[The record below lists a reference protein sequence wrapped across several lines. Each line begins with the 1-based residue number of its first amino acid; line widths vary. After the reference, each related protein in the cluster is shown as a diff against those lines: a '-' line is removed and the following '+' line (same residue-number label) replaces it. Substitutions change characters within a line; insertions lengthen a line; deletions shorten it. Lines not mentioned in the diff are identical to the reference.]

1 MSNHRRRTLIYAGG
15 GLLGVWLLAG
25 AGYMVSKWMQVTSAK
40 VAAYLHE
47 TDLGKLSGEARARAL
62 RDLAAKMNA
71 LAPEERRKARQAG
84 DWERWF
90 AAMTEE
96 EKGALIEATMP
107 QGFKQMLASFEK
119 LPEEKRTRAVED
131 SLREMRKV
139 RDEVGSTERDGDP
152 LRRGTNGPPLSEELQ
167 QKMVKIGLKSFY
179 SDSSAQ
185 TKAELAPV
193 LEEMQRQ
200 MERGSLFRNQ
210 RPQ

>member
-25 AGYMVSKWMQVTSAK
+25 AGYMVAKRMQVTSAK

-47 TDLGKLSGEARARAL
+47 TDLEKLSGEARARAL

-84 DWERWF
+84 DWDRWF

-96 EKGALIEATMP
+96 EKGAFIEATMP
-107 QGFKQMLASFEK
+107 EGFKQMLTSFEK
-119 LPEEKRTRAVED
+119 LPEEKRKRAVED
-131 SLREMRKV
+131 SLREMRKA
-139 RDEVGSTERDGDP
+139 RDEVGSAEGGGGP
-152 LRRGTNGPPLSEELQ
+152 LRGGTNGPALSEELQ
-167 QKMVKIGLKSFY
+167 KKMVKIGLKSFY

>member
-1 MSNHRRRTLIYAGG
+1 MYAGG
-15 GLLGVWLLAG
+15 GLLGAWLLAG
-25 AGYMVSKWMQVTSAK
+25 VGYMVAKRMQMTSAK
-40 VAAYLHE
+40 IAAYLNE
-47 TDLGKLSGEARARAL
+47 TDLEKLSGEARARAL

-84 DWERWF
+84 DWDRWF
-90 AAMTEE
+90 AVMTEE
-96 EKGALIEATMP
+96 EKAAFIEATMP
-107 QGFKQMLASFEK
+107 SGFKQMLASFEK
-119 LPEEKRTRAVED
+119 LPEEKRKRAVED

-139 RDEVGSTERDGDP
+139 RDEVASAEGGSP
-152 LRRGTNGPPLSEELQ
+152 LRGGINSPALSEELQ
-167 QKMVKIGLKSFY
+167 QKMVKIGLKGFY

-210 RPQ
+210 RRE

>member
-25 AGYMVSKWMQVTSAK
+25 AGYMVAKRMQVTAAK
-40 VAAYLHE
+40 VAAYLRE
-47 TDLGKLSGEARARAL
+47 TDLEKLSGEARARAL

-96 EKGALIEATMP
+96 EKGAFIEATMP
-107 QGFKQMLASFEK
+107 NGFKQMLTSFEK
-119 LPEEKRTRAVED
+119 LPEEKRKRAVED

-139 RDEVGSTERDGDP
+139 RDEVGNAEGGGGP
-152 LRRGTNGPPLSEELQ
+152 LRGGTNGPVLSEELQ
-167 QKMVKIGLKSFY
+167 QKMVRIGLKSFY